1 MDTKQEPQEGRV
13 VYIYE
18 LQTSEGKTA
27 LYYRT
32 NGISREKII
41 SSEPNQQ
48 IKDIEDIAEDIQ
60 DLREDGY
67 CPEFLEDRPVKL
79 SKEIKEKLEAALNYL

>member
-1 MDTKQEPQEGRV
+1 MERKAMNDC
-13 VYIYE
+13 
-18 LQTSEGKTA
+18 
-27 LYYRT
+27 
-32 NGISREKII
+32 
-41 SSEPNQQ
+41 Q